1 MVRKNDPQQG
11 RLSMTYQAATA
22 ETARSTPT
30 SEALVEPSPRAA
42 IDQDA
47 SVEPEDQSD
56 APPTEPDR
64 TTAWQAWFAAARRGD
79 GQAYARLLRD
89 VVPVIR
95 GIVRAKAG
103 GLGGAVEEDIVQDV
117 LLAINDKRHTWREDE
132 PVQPWLYAIT
142 RYKVVDAFRRRGSRT
157 SVPIEDMADTLPA
170 PEQAD
175 PTEHADAMRVI
186 GRLEPASA
194 ELVLAIMRQGA
205 SIRDLAQRFGITEG
219 AVRVRLHRAT
229 RRLGQLRRTMIE

>member
-1 MVRKNDPQQG
+1 
-11 RLSMTYQAATA
+11 MTYQAATA
-22 ETARSTPT
+22 ETARGTPAT
-30 SEALVEPSPRAA
+30 E
-42 IDQDA
+42 A
-47 SVEPEDQSD
+47 SVEPDVGPAIHADGNFD
-56 APPTEPDR
+56 AGADGVETSAEPDR
-64 TTAWQAWFAAARRGD
+64 TTAWQARFAAARRGD
-79 GQAYARLLRD
+79 WQAYQRFLRD

-103 GLGGAVEEDIVQDV
+103 GLGGNVEEDIVQDV
-117 LLAINDKRHTWREDE
+117 LLAIHDKRHTWREDE

-142 RYKVVDAFRRRGSRT
+142 RYKVVDAFRRRGRST

-170 PEQAD
+170 PEAAD
-175 PTEHADAMRVI
+175 PTERTDAMRVI

-205 SIRDLAQRFGITEG
+205 SIRDLAVRFGITEG
-219 AVRVRLHRAT
+219 AARVRLHRAT

>member
-1 MVRKNDPQQG
+1 MVRKYGPQQG

-22 ETARSTPT
+22 ETVRSTPT
-30 SEALVEPSPRAA
+30 SEALLEPSARAA

-47 SVEPEDQSD
+47 SVEPKDQNDD
-56 APPTEPDR
+56 APAEPDR
-64 TTAWQAWFAAARRGD
+64 TTAWQDSFAAARRGD
-79 GQAYARLLRD
+79 GQAYARFLRD
-89 VVPVIR
+89 IVPVIR

-117 LLAINDKRHTWREDE
+117 LLAIHDKRHTWREDE

-142 RYKVVDAFRRRGSRT
+142 RYKVVDAFRRRGRSA

-170 PEQAD
+170 PEEAD
-175 PTEHADAMRVI
+175 PTERADAMRVI

-194 ELVLAIMRQGA
+194 ELVLAIVRQGA